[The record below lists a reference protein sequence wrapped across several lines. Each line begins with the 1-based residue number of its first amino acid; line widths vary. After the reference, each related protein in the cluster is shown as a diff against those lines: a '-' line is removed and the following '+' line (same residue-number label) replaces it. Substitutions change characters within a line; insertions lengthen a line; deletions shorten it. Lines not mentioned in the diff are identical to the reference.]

1 MKEIII
7 LLASVVL
14 LGGCASTETIK
25 RLETQSG
32 HGAFQVI
39 NNDAAQPPAGFGDVQ
54 IILNLKT
61 REKGSVL
68 IERTSYGTDHYQLLI
83 GIAGQ
88 TEWVTGEMTYETG
101 DYRGSTDPEAG
112 NGVRYRFATT
122 LRLPVGNHQITFV
135 LPEDSVVFEQNVNI
149 RQGSN
154 QLLLKPIYRLK
165 SRNQRY
171 GFRGERTFY
180 DGVKALMVS
189 DRNC

>member
-88 TEWVTGEMTYETG
+88 TEWVTGEMTNETG

-112 NGVRYRFATT
+112 MASATGLLQPCGCQLET
-122 LRLPVGNHQITFV
+122 TRLRSYYQRI
-135 LPEDSVVFEQNVNI
+135 
-149 RQGSN
+149 
-154 QLLLKPIYRLK
+154 LLCLNR
-165 SRNQRY
+165 
-171 GFRGERTFY
+171 
-180 DGVKALMVS
+180 M
-189 DRNC
+189 